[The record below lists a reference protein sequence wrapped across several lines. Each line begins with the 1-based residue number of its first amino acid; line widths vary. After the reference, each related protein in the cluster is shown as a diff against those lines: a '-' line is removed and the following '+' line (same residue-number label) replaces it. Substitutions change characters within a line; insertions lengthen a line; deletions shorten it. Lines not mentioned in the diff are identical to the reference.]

1 MSTNKMSRQ
10 LGAITRWIHHS
21 TLHNIPLLFSVHL
34 QQRLI
39 APHSLL
45 RLLRTL
51 LTLLDLAILGPF
63 PHPILSSITCRFH
76 TLLGQRLRL
85 LFGQTPRNSIRVSR
99 FDLLAFL
106 LREMRNLDP

>member
-1 MSTNKMSRQ
+1 MTPTRTETRTASMHSN
-10 LGAITRWIHHS
+10 LGTKRK
-21 TLHNIPLLFSVHL
+21 
-34 QQRLI
+34 Q
-39 APHSLL
+39 
-45 RLLRTL
+45 TL

-63 PHPILSSITCRFH
+63 PHPILGSITCRFH